1 MTQAT
6 MALVSGFI
14 QGLTEFLPISS
25 SGHLVLFQ
33 QYAGMAEP
41 PLAYDVLL
49 HLATM
54 AATILF
60 FFREIMDACSEWFSG
75 FVKKRFRQTHG
86 WVLGWAVIAGNA
98 ATVVVALLLKNG
110 VERLFASS
118 ACVGDALFVT
128 AAVLWYGSTLK
139 AGRERISLSRGLLVG
154 FVQGLAVVPGISRS
168 GVTIIAGQRTGLEP
182 EEAFRFSFFMSLPA
196 IGGATVLQL
205 LEFGGLGGFVGQLP
219 QAWIAGFLLSFFS
232 GLVSLWILK
241 KVVLAKKWRWF
252 SVYCAVAGTLAI
264 LGSWNGG

>member
-1 MTQAT
+1 MTKAT
-6 MALVSGFI
+6 MALVSGLI

-25 SGHLVLFQ
+25 SGHLALFQ
-33 QYAGMAEP
+33 QYAGMTEP

-49 HLATM
+49 HFATM
-54 AATILF
+54 GATVLF
-60 FFREIMDACSEWFSG
+60 FFREIVLACAEWFTG
-75 FVKKRFRQTHG
+75 FRKRDSRQTHG

-98 ATVVVALLLKNG
+98 VTVVVALLLKNG

-118 ACVGDALFVT
+118 ACVGGALFVT

-139 AGRERISLSRGLLVG
+139 TGSERISLSKGLLVG
-154 FVQGLAVVPGISRS
+154 LAQGLAVVPGISRS

-182 EEAFRFSFFMSLPA
+182 EESFRFSFFMSLPA

-205 LEFGGLGGFVGQLP
+205 VEFDGLRGLAAQLP
-219 QAWIAGFLLSFFS
+219 QGWMAGCLLSFLS

-252 SVYCAVAGTLAI
+252 SVYCAIAGALAI
-264 LGSWNGG
+264 LGTVNGG